1 MSKNELLKKYENKRQ
16 KCQVF
21 TRVMGYLR
29 PTDSFNKGKQSE
41 AKERVYFEEGVCAC
55 HCS

>member
-16 KCQVF
+16 RCQVF